1 MEAVKPGI
9 GILDSAI
16 TKAILPTL
24 PAWHAAH
31 CTPNTLTTLGMAS
44 SATCVYFLYRRNFPA
59 ALGFLVARVYFDY
72 ADGLLARKYDQTSV
86 VGDWYDHVVDISF
99 ATGVALVLA
108 CSKYRTGTGIW
119 CVDHLK
125 HISLGL
131 LSLFFA
137 LFAVQMGCI
146 EKNYNEGKEVKE
158 TSISRLRHVCPSR
171 LERVVRC
178 FDNGTLYVVAG
189 VVFYLFCYVGKP

>member
-24 PAWHAAH
+24 PVWHAAH

-44 SATCVYFLYRRNFPA
+44 SAACVYFLYRRNFPA

-86 VGDWYDHVVDISF
+86 VGDWYDHAAPSQHQALYAAVRAEVDTSVDLPPF
-99 ATGVALVLA
+99 VGDLAKHHRSELKTALA
-108 CSKYRTGTGIW
+108 NREWSPKC
-119 CVDHLK
+119 C
-125 HISLGL
+125 L
-131 LSLFFA
+131 L
-137 LFAVQMGCI
+137 
-146 EKNYNEGKEVKE
+146 Y
-158 TSISRLRHVCPSR
+158 TSPSPR
-171 LERVVRC
+171 
-178 FDNGTLYVVAG
+178 D
-189 VVFYLFCYVGKP
+189 